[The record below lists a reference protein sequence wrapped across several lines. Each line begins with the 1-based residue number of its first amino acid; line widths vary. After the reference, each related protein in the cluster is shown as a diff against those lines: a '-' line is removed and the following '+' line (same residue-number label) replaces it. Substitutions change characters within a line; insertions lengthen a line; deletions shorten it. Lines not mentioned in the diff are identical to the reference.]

1 MNKRRL
7 TAAAVAKMKEPGEH
21 ADGTV
26 PGLYLEIRPTTSSKA
41 WSFRYRRP
49 GSGKPARITL
59 GSVNISGKVVIDDK
73 TGKPDAPRIG
83 GHLTLADAHVLA
95 AQQRNK
101 LAAGIDPG
109 REHQAEKQRQEENER
124 AALAAAK
131 VTDETSFPAMARLY
145 VKRHAKPNLRRWK
158 FMARRLGL
166 DPEDDALPVIE
177 GSIADR
183 WRERPAAAIK
193 RTDVVAEVDRA
204 VDKGRPTAGNHLLA
218 ALRTMFR
225 WHQRRGSLEGN
236 PCAMV
241 GMPVGMLKLRR
252 SRKLSDDEIRWLW
265 RALDDSPPAFASFVR
280 FLTLTAVRRDE
291 ARLMV
296 RGELSVDGKTW
307 TVPVVRAKNH
317 LEHLVP
323 LSEQARKVL
332 ADAPRIEGKAGYIFS
347 TNGEAAIGAM
357 SWFKRR
363 LDTRMTEI
371 AGAPVPPWRFH
382 DLRRTARSWLSRVTT
397 PDIAERVLGH
407 VVGGVRAVYDLHE
420 FRDEKERALRR
431 WGAEVERIV
440 AGRSA
445 KIVPIGRARS

>member
-7 TAAAVAKMKEPGEH
+7 TAAAVAKMREPGEH

-26 PGLYLEIRPTTSSKA
+26 PGLYLEIRPTTGSKA

-59 GSVNISGKVVIDDK
+59 GSANVSGEVVINDK

-109 REHQAEKQRQEENER
+109 REHQAEKARQEEEQR
-124 AALAAAK
+124 AAL
-131 VTDETSFPAMARLY
+131 VQDETSFPAMARLY

-166 DPEDDALPVIE
+166 DPENDALPVIE

-183 WRERPAAAIK
+183 WRDRSAAAIK

-225 WHQRRGSLEGN
+225 WHQRRGSLEAN
-236 PCAMV
+236 PCAMIS
-241 GMPVGMLKLRR
+241 MPVGMMKLRR

-296 RGELSVDGKTW
+296 RGEISTDGKTW

-332 ADAPRIEGKAGYIFS
+332 ADAPRIEGKAGYVFS
-347 TNGEAAIGAM
+347 TNGEGAIGAM

-363 LDTRMTEI
+363 LDARMAEI
-371 AGAPVPPWRFH
+371 AGAPVPGWRFH
-382 DLRRTARSWLSRVTT
+382 DLRRTARSWLSRICSADVG
-397 PDIAERVLGH
+397 ERVLGH
-407 VVGGVRAVYDLHE
+407 AVGGIRAHYDLHE
-420 FRDEKERALRR
+420 FRDEKERALRL
-431 WGAEVERIV
+431 WGREVERIV
-440 AGRSA
+440 VDEPEPGKVVTLSR
-445 KIVPIGRARS
+445 RARS